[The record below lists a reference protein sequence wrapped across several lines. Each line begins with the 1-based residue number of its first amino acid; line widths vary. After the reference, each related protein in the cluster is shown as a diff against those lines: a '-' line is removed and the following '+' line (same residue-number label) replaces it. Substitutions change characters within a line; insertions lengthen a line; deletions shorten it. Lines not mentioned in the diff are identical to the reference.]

1 MIVTVRLLRGSK
13 IAMNSGMA
21 RYVKEQ
27 QLHNLKMHQ
36 RARQLLLAMLKVALG
51 GVTNGGK
58 TSVCR
63 KLNEDLSKIYSVKS
77 IHLDEYFRDESDPN
91 HIRLKEFNH
100 HDWESAN
107 SLHIDKFVEDI
118 QKIIKSSSCDIFL
131 IEGFLI
137 FNIEELKNIY
147 DKAYYF
153 DLTETVCRE
162 RRIKR
167 NYGVPDPVNY
177 FDKHV
182 WPEYVKA
189 KEQAFLLHQN
199 LICVDGS
206 QPFQD
211 TYNKILAEINDA
223 LAKNKT

>member
-1 MIVTVRLLRGSK
+1 
-13 IAMNSGMA
+13 
-21 RYVKEQ
+21 
-27 QLHNLKMHQ
+27 
-36 RARQLLLAMLKVALG
+36 MLKVALG

-147 DKAYYF
+147 DK
-153 DLTETVCRE
+153 
-162 RRIKR
+162 
-167 NYGVPDPVNY
+167 
-177 FDKHV
+177 
-182 WPEYVKA
+182 EYVKA